1 MVKENIFTFPVSIGS
16 YQKFIDEIFKLSE
29 LKTSSYVCFA
39 NVHMIVEAYNDPVF
53 NSVVKNADIVTPDG
67 QPIALFLQRMKKID
81 QVRVA
86 GLDVF
91 PDLLREAEL
100 RNKSVYFYG
109 ATDQILQMI
118 IDKARGQFPAL
129 KIKGSYSP
137 PFRKLT
143 PEEDVAVTKV
153 INDAKPDLVF
163 VALGCP
169 KQEQWMAR
177 HRPAVKGC
185 MLGVGHAFKVYAGVS
200 KRAPEWM
207 QRLSVEWVYRLFQ
220 EPGRLWKRYFYTNTF
235 FLWLTFKYFL
245 SSLFDLNQE
254 KPKVLYKCD
263 YSLVWVPLYR
273 FRVLTGSVAETLT
286 RDISYLCTKHGCSV
300 KDLAIHEDHIH
311 LRVSI
316 PPKLSVSN
324 LMDILKKGITVN
336 LLKSHPSLKR
346 NYAGRFWVN
355 GYLVSTDGLTEDTV
369 RRYVKRQESA
379 GV

>member
-1 MVKENIFTFPVSIGS
+1 MVKENIFTFPISIGS

-29 LKTSSYVCFA
+29 QKTSSYVCFA

-53 NSVVKNADIVTPDG
+53 NTVVKNADIVTPDG
-67 QPIALFLQRMKKID
+67 QPVALFLQRLKKID

-91 PDLLREAEL
+91 PDLLKEAEI
-100 RNKSVYFYG
+100 RKKSVFFYG
-109 ATDQILQMI
+109 ATDAILQTI

-129 KIKGSYSP
+129 KISGSYSP

-143 PEEDVAVTKV
+143 PEEDVTIIKH
-153 INDAKPDLVF
+153 INDSKPDLVF

-177 HRPAVKGC
+177 HTPTVKSC
-185 MLGVGHAFKVYAGVS
+185 MLGVGHAFKVYAGIS
-200 KRAPEWM
+200 KRSPAWM
-207 QRLSVEWVYRLFQ
+207 QRLSLEWVYRLFQ
-220 EPGRLWKRYFYTNTF
+220 EPGRLWKRYLFTNTF
-235 FLWLTFKYFL
+235 FLWLTFKYYL
-245 SSLFDLNQE
+245 SSLFGSNEE
-254 KPKVLYKCD
+254 KPKVFYKCD

-273 FRVLTGSVAETLT
+273 FRVLTGSIADTLT
-286 RDISYLCTKHGCSV
+286 RDINYLCTKYGCSV
-300 KDLAIHEDHIH
+300 KELAVREDHVC
-311 LRVSI
+311 LKVSI

-324 LMDILKKGITVN
+324 LMDILKNRLTDN

-346 NYAGRFWVN
+346 NYAGRFWIN
-355 GYLVSTDGLTEDTV
+355 GYFVSTDSLTDDMV
-369 RRYVKRQESA
+369 RRYVKRQESE

>member
-185 MLGVGHAFKVYAGVS
+185 M
-200 KRAPEWM
+200 
-207 QRLSVEWVYRLFQ
+207 
-220 EPGRLWKRYFYTNTF
+220 
-235 FLWLTFKYFL
+235 
-245 SSLFDLNQE
+245 
-254 KPKVLYKCD
+254 
-263 YSLVWVPLYR
+263 
-273 FRVLTGSVAETLT
+273 
-286 RDISYLCTKHGCSV
+286 
-300 KDLAIHEDHIH
+300 
-311 LRVSI
+311 
-316 PPKLSVSN
+316 
-324 LMDILKKGITVN
+324 
-336 LLKSHPSLKR
+336 
-346 NYAGRFWVN
+346 
-355 GYLVSTDGLTEDTV
+355 
-369 RRYVKRQESA
+369 
-379 GV
+379 